1 MKTVSVI
8 EELLTALELLQDRIS
23 EHEHSEWIS
32 CIKMISNMLELQN
45 HFEELMIEK
54 LETTL
59 RKMIDEDMNESVFE
73 NKTGI

>member
-1 MKTVSVI
+1 
-8 EELLTALELLQDRIS
+8 
-23 EHEHSEWIS
+23 
-32 CIKMISNMLELQN
+32 MISNMLELQN